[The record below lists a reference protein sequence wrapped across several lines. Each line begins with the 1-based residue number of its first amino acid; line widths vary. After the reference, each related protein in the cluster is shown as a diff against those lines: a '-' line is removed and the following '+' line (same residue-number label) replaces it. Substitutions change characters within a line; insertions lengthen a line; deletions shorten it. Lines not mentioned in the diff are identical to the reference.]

1 MSKGG
6 RKGGLAFLETKSW
19 AMNNPA
25 NGGQNGP
32 GGCQKQSRAGKAK
45 EVLHE
50 RELERQKEEIKR
62 QQIESGHIEAGLDR
76 MEWMYE
82 RSTWA

>member
-25 NGGQNGP
+25 MVQMAQADAKN
-32 GGCQKQSRAGKAK
+32 KA
-45 EVLHE
+45 
-50 RELERQKEEIKR
+50 ELERPRKC
-62 QQIESGHIEAGLDR
+62 
-76 MEWMYE
+76 
-82 RSTWA
+82 STNVN